1 MVAADEQP
9 VRVDRPGVGCAFCP
23 RCRPLRD
30 SATLPGVGVFFR
42 HQPTDPMKT
51 ALISVLTATL
61 LDVASL
67 ASGRHFDAAD
77 FTAIMFATGLVAWT
91 IEQYSRAPRALTIAR
106 TFRFPTRVNAK
117 APPMRL
123 AA

>member
-1 MVAADEQP
+1 
-9 VRVDRPGVGCAFCP
+9 
-23 RCRPLRD
+23 
-30 SATLPGVGVFFR
+30 
-42 HQPTDPMKT
+42 MKT

-61 LDVASL
+61 LGFASL

-91 IEQYSRAPRALTIAR
+91 IEQYGRAPRSLMLAR
-106 TFRFPTRVNAK
+106 PIRLPIRLGTRSIGTSRA
-117 APPMRL
+117 RL